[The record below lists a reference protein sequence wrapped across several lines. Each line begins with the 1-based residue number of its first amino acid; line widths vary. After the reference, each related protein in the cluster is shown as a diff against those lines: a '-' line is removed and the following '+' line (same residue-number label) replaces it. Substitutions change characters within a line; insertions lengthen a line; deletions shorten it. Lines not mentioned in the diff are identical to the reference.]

1 MPAAAAARR
10 PPETELATPAPLLE
24 VEEAALPVAE
34 GVLEAETRVPLMEVP
49 LVNEPVESGLPGAVT
64 EAGAPV
70 EAVCADATA
79 AKATRTMEEN
89 CILTVVGF
97 RVKRVW
103 LQSVKLRTLRS
114 EN

>member
-34 GVLEAETRVPLMEVP
+34 GVLEVETRVPLMEAVP
-49 LVNEPVESGLPGAVT
+49 LLNAPVAIGLPGAVT
-64 EAGAPV
+64 EAVEIP

-89 CILTVVGF
+89 CILAVVGF
-97 RVKRVW
+97 
-103 LQSVKLRTLRS
+103 
-114 EN
+114 